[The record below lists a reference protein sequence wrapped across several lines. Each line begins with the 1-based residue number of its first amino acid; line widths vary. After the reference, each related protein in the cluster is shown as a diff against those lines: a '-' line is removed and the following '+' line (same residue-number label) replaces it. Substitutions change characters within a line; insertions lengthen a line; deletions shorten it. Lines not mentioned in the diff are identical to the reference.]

1 MSKSSDPS
9 FSPSFEYLG
18 GARPRLVL
26 RGAWVVTALGKLD
39 GQLKH
44 LSDAHGSDAL
54 AELDL
59 SELERMD
66 TTGAYLA
73 DRALRS
79 FAPSS
84 PEIIGAEPEALDLL
98 HQARVLA
105 TQEEHAPPVHEE
117 GHGFV
122 DLLERTGRGAEHL
135 WHESLETLSFL
146 GGTLVAL
153 SAAILRPAKMRWTA
167 LVAVMED
174 AGLDA
179 VPIIAFLSFFVGM
192 VVAFIGATT
201 LSQFGATIFV
211 VELVGFGVL
220 RELGGVLVAIIIAGR
235 TNSAFTAQIGAMKMR
250 QEVDAMQTL
259 GLDPMQVIVAP
270 RVLAMMIMVPVL
282 TFIGMLTAIAGGMAV
297 GWLVLDINP
306 TVFFN
311 RLQDNVPI
319 NQFWIGMSKAPIFGL
334 AIALIGC
341 RQGLEVGGS
350 VQSLGHHTTKSVV
363 QALFAIIVI
372 DALFAIFYMEMGL

>member
-1 MSKSSDPS
+1 MLKQGDLLKAPT
-9 FSPSFEYLG
+9 FELVG
-18 GARPRLVL
+18 GDAPRLVL
-26 RGAWVVTALGKLD
+26 RGDWVVTALADVDQKLHHAALAD
-39 GQLKH
+39 SAQ
-44 LSDAHGSDAL
+44 L
-54 AELDL
+54 AELDV
-59 SELERMD
+59 SELGSLD
-66 TTGAYLA
+66 TAGAFLIDRTLRDLGGNPTLTGGT
-73 DRALRS
+73 DEVQS
-79 FAPSS
+79 
-84 PEIIGAEPEALDLL
+84 LL
-98 HQARVLA
+98 QQARTLA
-105 TQEEHAPPVHEE
+105 TQEEHAPPIQEE

-122 DLLERTGRGAEHL
+122 DLLERTGRNAEHL
-135 WHESLETLSFL
+135 WHESLESLSFL
-146 GGTLVAL
+146 GATLAAL
-153 SAAILRPAKMRWTA
+153 STIIWRPAKMRWTA
-167 LVAVMED
+167 LVSVMEE

-201 LSQFGATIFV
+201 LAQFGATIFV

-250 QEVDAMQTL
+250 QEIDAMQTL
-259 GLDPMQVIVAP
+259 GLNPMHVIVAP

-282 TFIGMLTAIAGGMAV
+282 TFIGMLTAIAGGMTV
-297 GWLVLDINP
+297 GWLILDINP

-319 NQFWIGMSKAPIFGL
+319 DQFWIGMSKAPVFGL

-350 VQSLGHHTTKSVV
+350 VQSLGQHTTKSVV

-372 DALFAIFYMEMGL
+372 DAFFALFYQELGI

>member
-1 MSKSSDPS
+1 MLKQGDLLTEPT
-9 FSPSFEYLG
+9 FELVG
-18 GARPRLVL
+18 DAPRRLVL
-26 RGAWVVTALGKLD
+26 RGDWVVTALADVDRELRD
-39 GQLKH
+39 GPFSADLVVT
-44 LSDAHGSDAL
+44 
-54 AELDL
+54 ELDL
-59 SELERMD
+59 SELGGLD
-66 TTGAYLA
+66 TAGAFLI
-73 DRALRS
+73 DRTLRTLGGDPALV
-79 FAPSS
+79 
-84 PEIIGAEPEALDLL
+84 GASDEAQSLL
-98 HQARVLA
+98 HQARTLA
-105 TQEEHAPPVHEE
+105 TQEEHAPPVVEE
-117 GHGFV
+117 GHGLV
-122 DLLERTGRGAEHL
+122 DLLERTGRNAEHL
-135 WHESLETLSFL
+135 WHEALESLSFL
-146 GGTLVAL
+146 GATLAAL
-153 SAAILRPAKMRWTA
+153 STIVWRPAKMRWTA
-167 LVAVMED
+167 LVAVMEE

-201 LSQFGATIFV
+201 LAQFGATIFV

-250 QEVDAMQTL
+250 QEIDAMQTL
-259 GLDPMQVIVAP
+259 GLNPMHVIVAP

-282 TFIGMLTAIAGGMAV
+282 TFIGMLTAIAGGMTV
-297 GWLVLDINP
+297 GWLILDINP

-319 NQFWIGMSKAPIFGL
+319 DQFWIGMSKAPVFGL

-350 VQSLGHHTTKSVV
+350 VQSLGQHTTKSVV

-372 DALFAIFYMEMGL
+372 DAFFALFYQELGI

>member
-9 FSPSFEYLG
+9 FSPSFEYIRG
-18 GARPRLVL
+18 ERPRLLL
-26 RGAWVVTALGKLD
+26 RGAWVVTALGALDDKLRKL
-39 GQLKH
+39 GET
-44 LSDAHGSDAL
+44 HGAEPL

-59 SELERMD
+59 TEIEGMD
-66 TTGAYLA
+66 TAGANLA

-79 FAPSS
+79 FAASDPQ
-84 PEIIGAEPEALDLL
+84 IVGAQPEALDLL
-98 HQARVLA
+98 EQARTLA
-105 TQEEHAPPVHEE
+105 TQEENAPPVREP

-122 DLLERTGRGAEHL
+122 DLLERTGRNAANMWKEA
-135 WHESLETLSFL
+135 LETLSFL
-146 GGTLVAL
+146 GGTLVAI
-153 SAAILRPAKMRWTA
+153 SAAVWRPTKMRWTA
-167 LVAVMED
+167 LVSVMED

-250 QEVDAMQTL
+250 QEIDAMQTL

-319 NQFWIGMSKAPIFGL
+319 DQFWIGMSKAPIFGL

>member
-1 MSKSSDPS
+1 MLKGSEQASTPA
-9 FSPSFEYLG
+9 FEFYEG
-18 GARPRLVL
+18 DRPRLAL
-26 RGAWVVTALGKLD
+26 SGAWVVTSIADLD
-39 GQLKH
+39 ETLRDFSQTH
-44 LSDAHGSDAL
+44 SETAL

-59 SELERMD
+59 SALDSVD
-66 TTGAYLA
+66 TAGAYLI
-73 DRALRS
+73 DRTLRGFAGGAPVMVGASAGATALL
-79 FAPSS
+79 A
-84 PEIIGAEPEALDLL
+84 
-98 HQARVLA
+98 QARTLA
-105 TQEEHAPPVHEE
+105 TQPESAPSVHEE
-117 GHGFV
+117 GHGFI
-122 DLLERTGRGAEHL
+122 DLLERTGRNAEHMWQEL
-135 WHESLETLSFL
+135 METLSFL
-146 GGTLVAL
+146 GATLVAI
-153 SAAILRPAKMRWTA
+153 SSVVWRPAKMRWTA
-167 LVAVMED
+167 LVSVMED
-174 AGLDA
+174 SGLDA

-250 QEVDAMQTL
+250 QEIDAMQTL
-259 GLDPMQVIVAP
+259 GLDPMRVIVAP

-282 TFIGMLTAIAGGMAV
+282 TFIGMLTAIAGGMSV

-311 RLQDNVPI
+311 RMQDSVPI
-319 NQFWIGMSKAPIFGL
+319 DQFWIGMSKAPVFGL

-372 DALFAIFYMEMGL
+372 DALFAIFYMELGL

>member
-1 MSKSSDPS
+1 MLKQGEHLTAPV
-9 FSPSFEYLG
+9 FEYSGGDRPRLSLRGDWVVASLASVDRDLGELVASQPASVAELDVSAIDGLDTAGAYLIDRTLRDLG
-18 GARPRLVL
+18 GAADLV
-26 RGAWVVTALGKLD
+26 GA
-39 GQLKH
+39 
-44 LSDAHGSDAL
+44 SDEVRSLL
-54 AELDL
+54 A
-59 SELERMD
+59 
-66 TTGAYLA
+66 
-73 DRALRS
+73 
-79 FAPSS
+79 
-84 PEIIGAEPEALDLL
+84 
-98 HQARVLA
+98 QARTLA
-105 TQEEHAPPVHEE
+105 TQEEHAPPIIEP

-122 DLLERTGRGAEHL
+122 DLLERTGRNAQHFWEEAL
-135 WHESLETLSFL
+135 ESLSFL
-146 GGTLVAL
+146 GATIVAV
-153 SAAILRPAKMRWTA
+153 SNIVWQPAKMRWTA
-167 LVAVMED
+167 LVSVMED

-179 VPIIAFLSFFVGM
+179 VPIIAFLCFFVGM

-201 LSQFGATIFV
+201 LAQFGATIFV

-250 QEVDAMQTL
+250 QEIDAMQTL
-259 GLDPMQVIVAP
+259 GLDPMHVLVAP

-297 GWLVLDINP
+297 GWMVLDINP

-311 RLQDNVPI
+311 RLQDNVPLD
-319 NQFWIGMSKAPIFGL
+319 QFWIGMSKAPVFGL

>member
-1 MSKSSDPS
+1 MLKRGEHLTAPAFDLI
-9 FSPSFEYLG
+9 EG
-18 GARPRLVL
+18 DRPRLML
-26 RGAWVVTALGKLD
+26 RGDWVVTSLGEVDKDLRD
-39 GQLKH
+39 IEKNAAGPQL
-44 LSDAHGSDAL
+44 SA
-54 AELDL
+54 LDL
-59 SELERMD
+59 SELEGLD
-66 TTGAYLA
+66 TAGAYLI
-73 DRALRS
+73 DRVVRQLAG
-79 FAPSS
+79 
-84 PEIIGAEPEALDLL
+84 EKIDIIGASEEALALL
-98 HQARVLA
+98 DQARDLA
-105 TQEEHAPPVHEE
+105 TQEEHAPPVVEP

-122 DLLERTGRGAEHL
+122 DLLERTGRNAEHM
-135 WHESLETLSFL
+135 WEEALETLSFL
-146 GGTLVAL
+146 GATLVAI
-153 SAAILRPAKMRWTA
+153 SAVIWRPAKMRWIA
-167 LVAVMED
+167 LVAVMEE

-201 LSQFGATIFV
+201 LAQFGATIFV

-259 GLDPMQVIVAP
+259 GLDPMHVIVAP

-282 TFIGMLTAIAGGMAV
+282 TFIGMLTAIAGGMTV
-297 GWLVLDINP
+297 GWLVLDVNP

-311 RLQDNVPI
+311 RLQENVPI
-319 NQFWIGMSKAPIFGL
+319 DQFWIGMSKAPVFGL

-350 VQSLGHHTTKSVV
+350 VQSLGYHTTKSVV
-363 QALFAIIVI
+363 QALFSIIVI